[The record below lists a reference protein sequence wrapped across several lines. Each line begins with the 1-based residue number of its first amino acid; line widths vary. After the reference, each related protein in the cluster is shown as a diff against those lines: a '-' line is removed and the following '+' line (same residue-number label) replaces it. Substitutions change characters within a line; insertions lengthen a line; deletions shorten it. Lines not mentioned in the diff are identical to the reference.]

1 MLVGFFCKAMAKKLG
16 KPIEGFGRKD
26 MERMMAYRWP
36 GNIRELQNVVERA
49 AILARGPLLTLD
61 PHELGQEGG
70 TPGNGH
76 GHKSGP
82 GETLADI
89 ERVHIRRIL
98 DSTQGVIE
106 GPRGAARILGLNPN
120 TLRSRLK
127 KLGIALRPG

>member
-1 MLVGFFCKAMAKKLG
+1 
-16 KPIEGFGRKD
+16 
-26 MERMMAYRWP
+26 MAYRWP

-70 TPGNGH
+70 TPGNGGQ

-98 DSTQGVIE
+98 DSTGGVIE

-127 KLGIALRPG
+127 KLGIGASLQ